1 MEETQRRVKNAVDDL
16 IDNLDRDIL
25 RDKQRKAF
33 LCSADCC
40 NSTGSRTTIETC
52 VDSCNK
58 SMQKA
63 HTVLETELAALQQQ
77 MSRCAMSCYDK
88 LVQQMGPD
96 PSKYSEA
103 QMHQFNEKIDHC
115 VSKCADDHVR
125 LLPQIKSRLYSSLK
139 D

>member
-58 SMQKA
+58 
-63 HTVLETELAALQQQ
+63 LLLLQSACIHILLNKNIQVINQ
-77 MSRCAMSCYDK
+77 CRK
-88 LVQQMGPD
+88 LILFW
-96 PSKYSEA
+96 KL
-103 QMHQFNEKIDHC
+103 N
-115 VSKCADDHVR
+115 
-125 LLPQIKSRLYSSLK
+125 
-139 D
+139 